1 MVLLCVSTKVLL
13 VVIVLLLLLMM
24 SSKGSGSLAGEGRLV
39 MSVSTLLLVR
49 PLGLLLMSSITSS
62 SVMVVGALVLVHIG
76 SVMLSLGW
84 VGGDE
89 FEGLL
94 DLSWDWWGSGQMV
107 AHGTVSILISGV
119 SDGVVLTIVTRVRE
133 SSLDCDSSSVTDLLQ
148 LTLGVGRDT
157 IAGLVAE
164 GGKDGCYL

>member
-13 VVIVLLLLLMM
+13 VVIVLLLLLLMM
-24 SSKGSGSLAGEGRLV
+24 SSEGTGSLACEGRLV
-39 MSVSTLLLVR
+39 MSVSTLLVR

-107 AHGTVSILISGV
+107 ANGTVSILIGGV
-119 SDGVVLTIVTRVRE
+119 SDGIVLTIVTRVRV
-133 SSLDCDSSSVTDLLQ
+133 SSLDSDSSSVTDLLQ
-148 LTLGVGRDT
+148 LTLGISRDT

-164 GGKDGCYL
+164 GGKGECYL